1 MPRIILKDLESD
13 KPTSCAESDAIVGR
27 DPACGLPVD
36 GPKSRVVSGHHAR
49 IFHQDGG
56 WWIQDVSRNGTVLD
70 DEKLIKGER
79 HALRVGQVIG
89 LGDSGPRMR
98 VMTLESRKIA
108 ETAVEFPDLSAA
120 SPLQGTTAPRRPG
133 TSAGQQGL
141 PAPDQIAEAPTAALR
156 KSEAMRAGLRLE
168 EPTEPARPAS
178 DWVVHVVLR
187 MTHTSQEF
195 DVRAEVIKVGRSPEA
210 TVQIPPEV
218 GASVSR
224 IHAEIAIQDGG
235 VMIRDASSR
244 NGTFVNGKRI
254 GEPLP
259 AKKGDLIMLGP
270 GGPKLTIEDLR
281 IVKAETPSPGSPSGQ
296 KPVPPNTTN
305 RGEPDTE
312 PPIGS
317 KKPFFMRILE
327 ALRYTAVRAE
337 RTPLFRDV
345 LRDMTE
351 QRARRMRVVVWTSVL
366 ATVTLAGIALWAA
379 ERQVAATEVGLR

>member
-1 MPRIILKDLESD
+1 
-13 KPTSCAESDAIVGR
+13 
-27 DPACGLPVD
+27 
-36 GPKSRVVSGHHAR
+36 
-49 IFHQDGG
+49 
-56 WWIQDVSRNGTVLD
+56 VSRNGTVLD

-98 VMTLESRKIA
+98 VTTLESRKIA
-108 ETAVEFPDLSAA
+108 ETAVELPDLNAA
-120 SPLQGTTAPRRPG
+120 SPVQGTTAPRRPG
-133 TSAGQQGL
+133 TSAGPQGL
-141 PAPDQIAEAPTAALR
+141 PAPDQIVEAPTAALR
-156 KSEAMRAGLRLE
+156 KSEAMRAGLQLE
-168 EPTEPARPAS
+168 EPTEPARPAG

-187 MTHTSQEF
+187 MVHTSQEF
-195 DVRAEVIKVGRSPEA
+195 DVRGEVIKVGRSPDA

-254 GEPLP
+254 AEPLP
-259 AKKGDLIMLGP
+259 ARKSDLIMLGP

-281 IVKAETPSPGSPSGQ
+281 IVKRETLSPGSPSGQ
-296 KPVPPNTTN
+296 NPAPPKTAN

-327 ALRYTAVRAE
+327 ALRHTSLRAE
-337 RTPLFRDV
+337 RSPLFRDV
-345 LRDMTE
+345 VRDLTE

-379 ERQVAATEVGLR
+379 ERRVAATEVGLR

>member
-1 MPRIILKDLESD
+1 
-13 KPTSCAESDAIVGR
+13 
-27 DPACGLPVD
+27 
-36 GPKSRVVSGHHAR
+36 
-49 IFHQDGG
+49 
-56 WWIQDVSRNGTVLD
+56 
-70 DEKLIKGER
+70 
-79 HALRVGQVIG
+79 
-89 LGDSGPRMR
+89 
-98 VMTLESRKIA
+98 
-108 ETAVEFPDLSAA
+108 
-120 SPLQGTTAPRRPG
+120 
-133 TSAGQQGL
+133 
-141 PAPDQIAEAPTAALR
+141 
-156 KSEAMRAGLRLE
+156 
-168 EPTEPARPAS
+168 
-178 DWVVHVVLR
+178 
-187 MTHTSQEF
+187 
-195 DVRAEVIKVGRSPEA
+195 
-210 TVQIPPEV
+210 
-218 GASVSR
+218 
-224 IHAEIAIQDGG
+224 
-235 VMIRDASSR
+235 
-244 NGTFVNGKRI
+244 VNGKRI